1 MASWLDER
9 TLHISHPTN
18 TAVWYSCEQPIM
30 NIRENLINSKQSAL
44 VVKAILIATFISL
57 ILVAVNWYQLDEY
70 KSEFKITDKAA
81 YNLCVDKEVEKL
93 KSRGLKSDGIEILAQ
108 IECSVPW
115 LVKKSV
121 KIEKP
126 SFQSYI
132 LKKID
137 QALILIA
144 VMAAGIYFIIF
155 TYIFYARCNFS
166 IFHHSIPSPTSDD
179 HNVLKNH
186 FPNEY

>member
-1 MASWLDER
+1 
-9 TLHISHPTN
+9 
-18 TAVWYSCEQPIM
+18 M

-126 SFQSYI
+126 SFQAYI
-132 LKKID
+132 LKEID
-137 QALILIA
+137 QALFLIA
-144 VMAAGIYFIIF
+144 IIAAGIYFIIF
-155 TYIFYARCNFS
+155 TYIFYARYNFS
-166 IFHHSIPSPTSDD
+166 IFHYPIPSPTSDD
-179 HNVLKNH
+179 HNTYTALRKGHSRQGVVLKNH
-186 FPNEY
+186 FPNEEQ